1 MCGNCRKLR
10 AKNAWFCDLC
20 GSPWEDCIVYPQ
32 KKKQTTRSTSRRTCW
47 TEPDHAPWGNAQ
59 DGKSPRQS
67 PRNQQPKKQRG
78 RGKGKGKHKQAAQQH
93 QQTLAPP
100 PPPPLGGPEGNPPPW
115 MSMPLPPGAGTVA
128 NSTASSSH
136 AEQKLKEVTSLLKKA
151 NPESLTPDLQSFVA
165 EETKAAT
172 KKDAKSLYT
181 AVDELTKAR
190 ESLDNALLAR
200 SNLMAQWRA
209 FLTMSLERF
218 RQYSDH
224 FQKQEAA
231 HQENISNAK
240 EMLQKAKTDF
250 NTKEEEA
257 TVISDEENEMKD
269 TATKESAVKIMEGL
283 NHMTASLQKLSEQ
296 AEMEHNAEEER
307 KAKRPR
313 ETKNQ
318 EAGEGTLPS
327 MQPFGVPGH

>member
-1 MCGNCRKLR
+1 MHHGAMHKMAKAQGR
-10 AKNAWFCDLC
+10 ARGISNPKSRGDAAR
-20 GSPWEDCIVYPQ
+20 G
-32 KKKQTTRSTSRRTCW
+32 KASTSKLCSTNRLLHRLHLRLL
-47 TEPDHAPWGNAQ
+47 EV
-59 DGKSPRQS
+59 
-67 PRNQQPKKQRG
+67 QRG
-78 RGKGKGKHKQAAQQH
+78 
-93 QQTLAPP
+93 
-100 PPPPLGGPEGNPPPW
+100 
-115 MSMPLPPGAGTVA
+115 GTVA
-128 NSTASSSH
+128 NATASSSH

-181 AVDELTKAR
+181 AVNELTKAR
-190 ESLDNALLAR
+190 ESLDTALLAR